1 MNIYKFITQK
11 THIINLSS
19 HLFSTKNQPSN
30 MFTSFEYNNS
40 CERNRLAACYLQIL
54 HQKRSSVCMIVD
66 KIPLVISKYAIS
78 LSIFAETHRLCLRLV
93 YWEQGI

>member
-1 MNIYKFITQK
+1 MKINGISMNIYKFITQK

-40 CERNRLAACYLQIL
+40 CEKKSIDCMLPVD
-54 HQKRSSVCMIVD
+54 SSPKKKFC
-66 KIPLVISKYAIS
+66 
-78 LSIFAETHRLCLRLV
+78 V
-93 YWEQGI
+93 YDC